1 MQLYV
6 HVFICMFFIN
16 ASEDTVHNVKVMT
29 SIMVFG
35 DSWKNCNEKWI
46 QANLG
51 DIVGSVPDHCNKAD
65 IAVDQVI
72 RIFWLQCAYKS
83 YVYTIW

>member
-51 DIVGSVPDHCNKAD
+51 DMADFVPDHSDEATTARKHYTKFL
-65 IAVDQVI
+65 V
-72 RIFWLQCAYKS
+72 FQC
-83 YVYTIW
+83 I